1 MIRRIAHLSDVH
13 ILDARADTRQASYRF
28 ATKFLSMGRSVDP
41 TLRRRRLSRALALAK
56 ANGAQHFV
64 ISGDLTE
71 VGESAEFEQ
80 FSEVL
85 HEARLPA
92 ESVTLVPGNHDA
104 YTRAD
109 AWRRALDGPL
119 APFSPGSAAAAGKV
133 VDRGA
138 VAFLPIDTTCFQSIA
153 SSSGIFTR
161 SMVEAVERRV
171 NDPALRDKAL
181 VLVAHHPPFHPHALA
196 IVRWMDGLRGAAEVL
211 ELLARQPRLQL
222 LHGHLHRVFDRI
234 LATSSARARA
244 AGLRL
249 IAKTDGHGGEPTRA
263 FGAPATCEGPDDI
276 PRIRVYD
283 VRDGALHA
291 APVHAA

>member
-13 ILDARADTRQASYRF
+13 LLDARAATRHASYRF
-28 ATKFLSMGRSVDP
+28 VTRFLSVGRSVDP
-41 TLRRRRLSRALALAK
+41 AQRRRRLSRALALAK
-56 ANGAQHFV
+56 ASGAQHFV

-71 VGESAEFEQ
+71 VGSGAEFEQ
-80 FSEVL
+80 FAEVL

-109 AWRRALDGPL
+109 AWRKALEGPL
-119 APFSPGSAAAAGKV
+119 ARFRTGSAGSAGKV

-138 VAFLPIDTTCFQSIA
+138 VAILPIDTTCFQSIT
-153 SSSGIFTR
+153 SSRGIFTR
-161 SMVEAVERRV
+161 AMVEAVERRA
-171 NDPALRDKAL
+171 NDPAFREKAL
-181 VLVAHHPPFHPHALA
+181 VLVTHHPPFHPHVSP
-196 IVRWMDGLRGAAEVL
+196 IVRWVDGLRGAAEVL

-234 LATSSARARA
+234 LATSGARTRP
-244 AGLRL
+244 GRLRL
-249 IAKTDGHGGEPTRA
+249 IPKTDGDAVPTRA
-263 FGAPATCEGPDDI
+263 FGAPATCDGAEDT
-276 PRIRVYD
+276 PRVRLYD

-291 APVHAA
+291 ATIHAA

>member
-13 ILDARADTRQASYRF
+13 ILDARAATRQASYRF
-28 ATKFLSMGRSVDP
+28 ATRFLSAGRSIDP

-56 ANGAQHFV
+56 ASGAQHFV

-71 VGESAEFEQ
+71 VGAGAEFEQ
-80 FSEVL
+80 FAEVL

-104 YTRAD
+104 YTHAD
-109 AWRRALDGPL
+109 AWRKALDGPL
-119 APFSPGSAAAAGKV
+119 APFRTGSAATAGKV

-138 VAFLPIDTTCFQSIA
+138 VAIFPVDTTCFQSMA
-153 SSSGIFTR
+153 SSRGVFTR
-161 SMVEAVERRV
+161 AMVEAVERRV
-171 NDPALRDKAL
+171 KDPAFREKAL
-181 VLVAHHPPFHPHALA
+181 VLVTHHPPFHPHALP

-211 ELLARQPRLQL
+211 ELFARQPRLQL

-234 LATSSARARA
+234 LATRA
-244 AGLRL
+244 ARLRL
-249 IAKTDGHGGEPTRA
+249 IAKTDADGAPTRA
-263 FGAPATCEGPDDI
+263 FGAPATCEDPDEA
-276 PRIRVYD
+276 PNVRVYD

-291 APVHAA
+291 AAIHAA